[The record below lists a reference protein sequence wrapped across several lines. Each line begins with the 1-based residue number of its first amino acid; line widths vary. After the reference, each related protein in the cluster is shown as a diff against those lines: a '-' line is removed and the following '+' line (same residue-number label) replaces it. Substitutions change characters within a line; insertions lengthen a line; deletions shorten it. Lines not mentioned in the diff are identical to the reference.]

1 MLMRFSAGR
10 KRVTFCGKEKPS
22 GKQPIKN
29 LRDAYKLAGFRA
41 QAKIDSYEHEPSA
54 LVLTF
59 DRRSKKRFAAAAK
72 NRAAI
77 STTNVGAG
85 RVISVA
91 ATAKSISISRCAA

>member
-1 MLMRFSAGR
+1 MGFSAGR
-10 KRVTFCGKEKPS
+10 KRVTFCGMEKPS

-77 STTNVGAG
+77 STTNVCAG